1 LDIDFHPKRVY
12 HITKQKEIFHLTQII
27 DLLFINVKGERKKMI
42 HLDEK
47 TQNSTKL
54 FIDMLNKE
62 LGNLPKD
69 DSDKILIV
77 IRDTFHLGREK

>member
-1 LDIDFHPKRVY
+1 
-12 HITKQKEIFHLTQII
+12 
-27 DLLFINVKGERKKMI
+27 MI

-47 TQNSTKL
+47 TQNSTKR

-69 DSDKILIV
+69 DSDKILII
-77 IRDTFHLGREK
+77 IRDAFYLGREK

>member
-1 LDIDFHPKRVY
+1 
-12 HITKQKEIFHLTQII
+12 
-27 DLLFINVKGERKKMI
+27 MI

-47 TQNSTKL
+47 NQNSTKR

-69 DSDKILIV
+69 DSDKILII
-77 IRDTFHLGREK
+77 IRDTFYLGREK

>member
-1 LDIDFHPKRVY
+1 MGIDFFKKRVY

-42 HLDEK
+42 HLAEK
-47 TQNSTKL
+47 TQNSTKS
-54 FIDMLNKE
+54 FIDMLNEK

-69 DSDKILIV
+69 DSDKILII
-77 IRDTFHLGREK
+77 IRDTFYLGREK